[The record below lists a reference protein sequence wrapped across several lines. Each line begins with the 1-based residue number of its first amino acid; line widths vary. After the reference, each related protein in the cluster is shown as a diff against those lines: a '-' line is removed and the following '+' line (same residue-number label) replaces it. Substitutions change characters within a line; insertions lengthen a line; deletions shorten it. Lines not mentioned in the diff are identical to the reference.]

1 MPLPTRAAVAV
12 LALLVAAG
20 PLAGCSGDPDAGG
33 SASTGSRPS
42 GVASSTGHSASPSA
56 STGPSGGPDVY
67 VAVGASETVGVGA
80 DDPATEAWPR
90 VLHEVALPGTRL
102 VDLGVSGST
111 LQAALAAQLPSAL
124 AARPDVV
131 TVWLAVND
139 AVAGVPVR
147 RYERQLTRLVR
158 ALRQGGRAEV
168 LVGNVPDLWRLPAY
182 RACLPAA
189 RGRPVDGVTCR
200 LPVVPAR
207 SQVTATV
214 AAFNAA
220 IARVVRS
227 QGARLVDLAREDDL
241 AGLTAADGFHP
252 STEGH
257 REIARAFARV
267 LRRTD
272 G

>member
-1 MPLPTRAAVAV
+1 MPLPTHAVTACLV
-12 LALLVAAG
+12 LLVAVG
-20 PLAGCSGDPDAGG
+20 LLSGCSDDPEAGG
-33 SASTGSRPS
+33 GASAGARPPAAVPS
-42 GVASSTGHSASPSA
+42 GSTSPDTSA
-56 STGPSGGPDVY
+56 GPSGDVEVY

-90 VLHEVALPGTRL
+90 VLHERALPRSRF
-102 VDLGVSGST
+102 VDVGVSGST
-111 LQAALAAQLPSAL
+111 LKAALAAQLPSTL

-139 AVAGVPVR
+139 AVAGVPVA

-158 ALRQGGRAEV
+158 SLRQGGRTEV

-182 RACLPAA
+182 RACLTGAG
-189 RGRPVDGVTCR
+189 GRPVDGVTCQ

-207 SQVTATV
+207 SQVKATV
-214 AAFNAA
+214 SAFNAA

-267 LRRTD
+267 LRRTA